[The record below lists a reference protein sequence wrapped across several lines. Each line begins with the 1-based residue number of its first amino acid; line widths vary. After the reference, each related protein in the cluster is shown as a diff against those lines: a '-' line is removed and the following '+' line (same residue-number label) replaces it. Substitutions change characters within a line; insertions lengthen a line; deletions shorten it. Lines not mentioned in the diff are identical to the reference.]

1 MVNRPKPCLSLPFK
15 PPCQYS
21 RPQNKI
27 YSSQISFYTYHTNE
41 SDLSNQRPKSLDTTR
56 LGAIIS
62 KPKKYHLSYLVDN
75 VSSDIPSFLFTI
87 VYSVR
92 LWW

>member
-41 SDLSNQRPKSLDTTR
+41 SDLSNQGPKSLDTTR
-56 LGAIIS
+56 LGAMRAFIS
-62 KPKKYHLSYLVDN
+62 QTMIMFQV
-75 VSSDIPSFLFTI
+75 IFLAFFSRSCI
-87 VYSVR
+87 
-92 LWW
+92 L